1 MLKFITNLIFIM
13 IIFVLAT
20 ALPLSTDIISL
31 NITQPIVDPVTEIG
45 PISEPL
51 VLTWEEIS
59 QDDTTW
65 ILKLSAN
72 RDTVSAG
79 WLNDFQ
85 LIINGQKTD
94 ESKMPFNNLAVSE
107 TMTDHL
113 RVEIPLTDLFSSY
126 PQDFYTLELKASELK
141 VSSSDF
147 TSNSIVTNYST
158 YTYTG
163 TYGGSSDQV
172 EDYMRLYYP
181 NETYTELIPVSMKV
195 EPRDNRWR
203 TLYSALSRNE
213 IDNLGLYSGYP
224 IVPYSPNIRISEF
237 IATVYLYSDELAPF
251 EGKFDLVSESISR
264 SLLSLG
270 YINGVKFIVND
281 QSTGTYENIDLNTI
295 FNYDSEL
302 TAYSSYKGSND
313 QVYLFPIPL
322 QVSEDSTFDQQI
334 SLIWS
339 TMKYEN
345 SEVSYPEKSM
355 QLIPPQVEL
364 LDYSIDNSILT
375 LRFSEDFNL
384 LYNDIPWLVDLMND
398 SIIESFCS
406 IPQVEQVQF
415 NGQSSPQSPKN
426 LINIIK

>member
-31 NITQPIVDPVTEIG
+31 NITQPIVDPVTETG

-59 QDDTTW
+59 HEESTW

-72 RDTVSAG
+72 RDSVTTE

-85 LIINGQKTD
+85 LVVNGQKTD
-94 ESKMPFNNLAVSE
+94 ESKSPLSILAQSE

-126 PQDFYTLELKASELK
+126 PQDFYTLELRASGG
-141 VSSSDF
+141 DF
-147 TSNSIVTNYST
+147 TSNSVMMNHST
-158 YTYTG
+158 YMYTG
-163 TYGGSSDQV
+163 SYGGSSNQID
-172 EDYMRLYYP
+172 DYMRLYYP

-203 TLYSALSRNE
+203 TLYSALSRSE
-213 IDNLGLYSGYP
+213 IDDLGLYSGYP

-281 QSTGTYENIDLNTI
+281 QSTGTYENIDLNTV

-322 QVSEDSTFDQQI
+322 QVSEDSTFDQQL

-345 SEVSYPEKSM
+345 PEVSYPETSM

-406 IPQVEQVQF
+406 IPQVDQVQF